1 MKKKTVILLLLMMLV
16 FTVSCGKE
24 KEETSETDTETLQ
37 ETGKEDKKKDKK
49 KEENA
54 PKPTEEV
61 IIDEDPFVNESLNAY
76 SDFIDGKLKAVA
88 NDINM
93 LDDGEYTF
101 DGLADNKAVNLGR
114 EYLPDI
120 ITEGYFAYI
129 DCGMDG
135 IPELALKLYYT
146 DSNEYASPY
155 TDYTVIKYD
164 GDGKLRVVCSENTYY
179 RSESNINEYGYI
191 TSGGSTG
198 AASYYAEES
207 FITADGREVL
217 ILSDHCEMGLSDL
230 TIPQD
235 CLSTSLE
242 KVLSNGY
249 GPDGDYSLN
258 CYLLEEYN
266 MPPYNEDTWDKDYT
280 DYVRERFYVFEDFDG
295 NICVPE
301 ADYVNLCRDNGIRIF
316 GKDSFEKLLNKH
328 YEDIGFD
335 EKIISGKDIEWTETS
350 VADRVSKSAQIKE
363 FVDNSGMWYLDPSK
377 IDQGNEVAYL
387 IADLNRN
394 GRYELIRSERLAD
407 NPENT
412 EFCRNRFFEINED
425 YSGIYK
431 MEYEVETMWANGE
444 LSGWSHD
451 LLRADRDYLDCYWNE
466 EFGSA
471 LDDYSV
477 AYFYIV
483 PTLMKN
489 DTSLMENKMVL
500 RVDGKKSVKHGMS
513 VGMADLKYNR
523 YTDEGGFESNKEYYD
538 NAGNICY
545 RSEDGWNHDK
555 VYILYEKL
563 DDTNK
568 SEWEDLLL
576 ESANAY
582 FYSKALED

>member
-1 MKKKTVILLLLMMLV
+1 MKKKTIILLLMMTLV
-16 FTVSCGKE
+16 FTVSCGRE
-24 KEETSETDTETLQ
+24 TEENNDIEITAQVDDDDD
-37 ETGKEDKKKDKK
+37 EDAGKKDEI
-49 KEENA
+49 KEA
-54 PKPTEEV
+54 PKADEV
-61 IIDEDPFVNESLNAY
+61 TKKEDPFVEESKEAY
-76 SDFIDGKLKAVA
+76 MKFIKGELKATA
-88 NDINM
+88 KDIEM
-93 LDDGEYTF
+93 LNDGEYNF
-101 DGLADNKAVNLGR
+101 DELVDNKALNLKD
-114 EYLPDI
+114 EMLPDSI
-120 ITEGYFAYI
+120 SEGSYAFI
-129 DCGMDG
+129 DCGMDDK
-135 IPELALKLYYT
+135 PELALKLYYI
-146 DSNEYASPY
+146 DSNEAGSPY

-164 GDGKLRVVCSENTYY
+164 GNDKLRIVTSEHTYY
-179 RSESNINEYGYI
+179 RGESDINEYGYI
-191 TSGGSTG
+191 TSGGSSG
-198 AASYYAEES
+198 AASYYTEEAFINAE
-207 FITADGREVL
+207 GKRVL
-217 ILSDHCEMGLSDL
+217 ILSDSCEMGLPDL
-230 TIPQD
+230 TVPQD
-235 CLSTSLE
+235 CLSTTLE
-242 KVLSNGY
+242 KKLSHDY
-249 GPDGDYSLN
+249 GEYGDYQIH
-258 CYLLEEYN
+258 CYFLEDHEPLKYDS
-266 MPPYNEDTWDKDYT
+266 DTWEQDYT
-280 DYVRERFYVFEDFDG
+280 AYVRARIYTFTDDDG
-295 NICVPE
+295 NIVE
-301 ADYVNLCRDNGIRIF
+301 ADKDYVNLCRDNGIRLF
-316 GKDSFEKLLNKH
+316 NNNEFEKLMDKH

-335 EKIISGKDIEWTETS
+335 SKIKAGKDITWTDTKVS
-350 VADRVSKSAQIKE
+350 DRVSKRAQIQA
-363 FVDNSGMWYLDPSK
+363 FIDNSDMWYLKPLDVDP
-377 IDQGNEVAYL
+377 GNEVAYV
-387 IADLNRN
+387 ITDLNRN